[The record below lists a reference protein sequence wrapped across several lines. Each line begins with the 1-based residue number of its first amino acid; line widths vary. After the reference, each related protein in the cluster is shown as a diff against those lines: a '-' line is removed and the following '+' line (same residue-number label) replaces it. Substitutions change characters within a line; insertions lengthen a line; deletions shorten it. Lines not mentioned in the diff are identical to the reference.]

1 MKNKISGVPFFR
13 NMKLPIAIL
22 LLCVGLLLIACES
35 KKEKAF
41 RLLTNDSEAY
51 WEVKSASCKKGKI
64 PPFKH
69 KLVLSF
75 STDSFYEE
83 YWWHGDFYSTDEYYE
98 NLYPERKLNSDL
110 IYINPDENKWK
121 LLNENLLSIE
131 GDTVRILALNNDTL
145 KLNYPSENCNIRTFV
160 RMKNTHTIKR

>member
-1 MKNKISGVPFFR
+1 MKQ
-13 NMKLPIAIL
+13 PITIL

-75 STDSFYEE
+75 STDSIYKE
-83 YWWHGDFYSTDEYYE
+83 YWWHGGFYSTNEYYE
-98 NLYPERKLNSDL
+98 NLHPERKLNSDL

-121 LLNENLLSIE
+121 LLNENLLLIQSE
-131 GDTVRILALNNDTL
+131 KVRILKISEDSLILDYT
-145 KLNYPSENCNIRTFV
+145 SENCNRRVFV
-160 RMKNTHTIKR
+160 RMKQTNLIRR